1 QKDETETREFHGMY
15 SLFIVVKMMQPLYG
29 PEILSYWRVSSPC
42 APVSGWLFDVAE
54 IGKHWLSS
62 ESLGNFTS
70 SHRRPSCR
78 VPCTFHEYNTGNSDR
93 PIGTQTCLPL
103 LTMSHEDKHVRQ
115 ILLGIL
121 GCGNT

>member
-1 QKDETETREFHGMY
+1 MY
-15 SLFIVVKMMQPLYG
+15 SLFIVDKMMQPLYG
-29 PEILSYWRVSSPC
+29 PEISSYWRVSSPY

-78 VPCTFHEYNTGNSDR
+78 VPCTFHEYNTGNPDR
-93 PIGTQTCLPL
+93 PIGTQTCLPF
-103 LTMSHEDKHVRQ
+103 LTMSREDKHVW
-115 ILLGIL
+115 
-121 GCGNT
+121 